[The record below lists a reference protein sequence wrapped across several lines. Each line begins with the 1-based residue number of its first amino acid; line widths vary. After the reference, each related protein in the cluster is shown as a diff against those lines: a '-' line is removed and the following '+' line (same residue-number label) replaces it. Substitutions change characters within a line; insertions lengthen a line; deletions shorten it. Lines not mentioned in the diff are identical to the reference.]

1 MRLTKT
7 ALGLAAGALAG
18 GILALTAGASA
29 ADFTIRYAGTAP
41 ASNENPEYMAMVKFK
56 EVAESQAKGKLKV
69 ELYPAS
75 QLGAT
80 KEFTEGV
87 SLGTVEMA
95 ESGYD
100 IIGLLDPQA
109 YALTMPYLHKTLEH
123 YIKVL
128 DGPVGEEIN
137 KHIIKK
143 TNMRVLGVL
152 NRGPRHV
159 MNSKRP
165 VRTPADMKGLRI
177 RSPENPLNAGTV
189 KAMGATPVPMT
200 WSEVYTA
207 LSQGVAD
214 GVENA
219 IDELYAA
226 RLHEVQKYLS
236 LTGHIYV
243 GVPIIINE
251 TFYQRLPD
259 DLKKVV
265 NAAARESVLQRRE
278 ALKTSESTNLEKMK
292 KAGITVITDVALDQ
306 FEPTAKAVWEK
317 FVDGNNITWDLLER
331 IKNF

>member
-1 MRLTKT
+1 MHSKKSMLVACLAT
-7 ALGLAAGALAG
+7 AAGALMLWG
-18 GILALTAGASA
+18 HTAAASEYVVR
-29 ADFTIRYAGTAP
+29 FAGTAP
-41 ASNENPEYMAMVKFK
+41 ASKDNPEYMAMVKVK
-56 EVAESQAKGKLKV
+56 EVAEAKSGGRLKV

-75 QLGAT
+75 QMGAT

-109 YALTMPYLHKTLEH
+109 YALTMPYLHTSLEH

-128 DGPVGEEIN
+128 EGPVGEEIN
-137 KHIIKK
+137 KHIIEK
-143 TNMRVLGVL
+143 TGMRVLGVL

-165 VRTPADMKGLRI
+165 IRTPEDMKGLRI

-243 GVPIIINE
+243 GVPIIMNE
-251 TFYQRLPD
+251 AFYQGLPD
-259 DLKKVV
+259 DLKG
-265 NAAARESVLQRRE
+265 AITEAARAAVLQRRE
-278 ALKTSESTNLEKMK
+278 ALKTSETTNLEKMK
-292 KAGITVITDVALDQ
+292 KAGIMVITDPEVDKFA
-306 FEPTAKAVWEK
+306 PTAKEVWEK
-317 FVDGNNITWDLLER
+317 FVDGKNITWDLLER
-331 IKNF
+331 IRTY

>member
-1 MRLTKT
+1 MRFKKAILGSGLGAIAA
-7 ALGLAAGALAG
+7 ALMMAAG
-18 GILALTAGASA
+18 GADA
-29 ADFTIRYAGTAP
+29 ADFRIRFAGTAP
-41 ASNENPEYMAMVKFK
+41 ASKDNPEYMAMVKVK
-56 EVAESQAKGKLKV
+56 EVAEAKSNGRITV

-95 ESGYD
+95 ETGYD

-123 YIKVL
+123 YIAVL
-128 DGPVGEEIN
+128 EGPVGAEIN
-137 KHIIKK
+137 EHIAEK
-143 TNMRVLGVL
+143 TGMRVLGVL

-165 VRTPADMKGLRI
+165 IRTPEDMKGLRI

-189 KAMGATPVPMT
+189 SAMGATPVPMT

-236 LTGHIYV
+236 LTGHIYL
-243 GVPIIINE
+243 GVPIVINE
-251 TFYQRLPD
+251 AFYQGLPK
-259 DLKKVV
+259 DLQEVMKT
-265 NAAARESVLQRRE
+265 AAREAVLQRRE
-278 ALKTSESTNLEKMK
+278 ALKTSETTNLEKMK
-292 KAGITVITDVALDQ
+292 KSGITVITDPDIEKFA
-306 FEPTAKAVWEK
+306 PTAKAVWEK
-317 FVDGNNITWDLLER
+317 FVDGKNITWDLLDR

>member
-1 MRLTKT
+1 MRFKKT

-18 GILALTAGASA
+18 GILTFAAGVNA

-41 ASNENPEYMAMVKFK
+41 ASNDNPEYMAMVKFK
-56 EVAESQAKGKLKV
+56 DVAESQSKGRLKV
-69 ELYPAS
+69 ELYPAN

-87 SLGTVEMA
+87 SLGTVEMG

-128 DGPVGEEIN
+128 DGPIGEEIAQ
-137 KHIIKK
+137 HIIKK
-143 TNMRVLGVL
+143 TNMRILGVL
-152 NRGPRHV
+152 MRGPRHV

-189 KAMGATPVPMT
+189 KAMGATPIPMT

-214 GVENA
+214 GVENS

-226 RLHEVQKYLS
+226 RLYEVQKYLS

-251 TFYQRLPD
+251 DFYKKLPD
-259 DLKKVV
+259 DLKAVV
-265 NAAARESVLQRRE
+265 KTAARESVLERRE
-278 ALKTSESTNLEKMK
+278 ALKTSETANLEKMK

-306 FEPTAKAVWEK
+306 FAPTAKAVWEK
-317 FVDGNNITWDLLER
+317 FVDGDNITWDLLER
-331 IKNF
+331 IRTF

>member
-1 MRLTKT
+1 M
-7 ALGLAAGALAG
+7 
-18 GILALTAGASA
+18 
-29 ADFTIRYAGTAP
+29 
-41 ASNENPEYMAMVKFK
+41 
-56 EVAESQAKGKLKV
+56 
-69 ELYPAS
+69 
-75 QLGAT
+75 GAT

-109 YALTMPYLHKTLEH
+109 YALTMPYLHKSLDH

-128 DGPVGEEIN
+128 EGPIGEEIN
-137 KHIIKK
+137 QHIIKK

-152 NRGPRHV
+152 NRGPRQV

-165 VRTPADMKGLRI
+165 IRTPADMKGLRI

-189 KAMGATPVPMT
+189 AAMGATPVPMT

-226 RLHEVQKYLS
+226 RLYEVQKYLS

-243 GVPIIINE
+243 GVPIIMNE
-251 TFYQRLPD
+251 DFYQKLPA

-265 NAAARESVLQRRE
+265 SAAARESVLQRRE
-278 ALKTSESTNLEKMK
+278 SLKTSEAEHLAAMQ
-292 KAGITVITDVALDQ
+292 KAGIQVITDPDLDK
-306 FEPTAKAVWEK
+306 FAATAKVVWEK
-317 FVDGNNITWDLLER
+317 FVDGKDITWDLLDR
-331 IKNF
+331 IRNY